1 MIEQEM
7 LNDELQFLFNNYW
20 ETFLNN
26 TYELKIDKIHNRSKL
41 NPIVGIDTIKQILFN
56 KLGAIPIFIFLTSF
70 CNKVKIPG
78 PYNHIEKCLLVLF
91 QLIEGYTTSEMKVYT
106 DTLSGS
112 SYYNMYE
119 SIFITNKD
127 ELNLWIEN
135 IMSYMFSNVNIRN
148 LSSRIKNPDNY
159 KHVTLFLDGHHNRIT
174 LEDIDIDKTDLYSYK
189 LQKHGLNTQ
198 FVIDCNDM
206 AVFISESKECKMNND
221 DKMFINNV
229 HLNKFFSIND
239 CLCFDGL
246 YENSLNEVIQKYT
259 NAGLRINIDNFCFP
273 IRNYNKKVE
282 NSDEIQFNKE
292 LGGFRSRIE
301 SYFSNISRIFKRL
314 DPQNKV
320 RVTKIETYNLQL
332 RFCCLLLNIKNFI
345 NIYPYKNDFNNNY
358 YSLWME
364 KNFDFFN
371 SKNIHLNINNIRLSE
386 KTLYHL
392 NHMNTRLNLQNDFI
406 DNLKKIKDLN
416 INKGIKQKMDIDND
430 SNNSIE
436 NNLYEIQY
444 IITHRGYDETLEFLV
459 KWKGYSKKVNSW
471 VKYSDFTSPDLIIA
485 YWKSLESSRT

>member
-1 MIEQEM
+1 
-7 LNDELQFLFNNYW
+7 
-20 ETFLNN
+20 
-26 TYELKIDKIHNRSKL
+26 
-41 NPIVGIDTIKQILFN
+41 
-56 KLGAIPIFIFLTSF
+56 
-70 CNKVKIPG
+70 
-78 PYNHIEKCLLVLF
+78 
-91 QLIEGYTTSEMKVYT
+91 
-106 DTLSGS
+106 
-112 SYYNMYE
+112 
-119 SIFITNKD
+119 
-127 ELNLWIEN
+127 
-135 IMSYMFSNVNIRN
+135 
-148 LSSRIKNPDNY
+148 
-159 KHVTLFLDGHHNRIT
+159 
-174 LEDIDIDKTDLYSYK
+174 
-189 LQKHGLNTQ
+189 
-198 FVIDCNDM
+198 
-206 AVFISESKECKMNND
+206 MNND

-259 NAGLRINIDNFCFP
+259 NAGLRVNIDNFCFP

-332 RFCCLLLNIKNFI
+332 KFCCLLLNIKNFI

-371 SKNIHLNINNIRLSE
+371 SKNIHLNINNIKLSE

-471 VKYSDFTSPDLIIA
+471 VKYSDFTSPDLIID
-485 YWKSLESSRT
+485 YWKSLESSRS